1 MTKSEKLIW
10 LTALI
15 LSAVV
20 FAYNLKPMP
29 QEKLPQLAEGEFYC
43 LPQIQEQANKLKPKI
58 DINAKI
64 QEYERNVRKASS
76 LSEAWHMEV
85 EIKGLIEQYNRQIQQ
100 YNQFLQQNCR

>member
-1 MTKSEKLIW
+1 MTGSEKIIW

-20 FAYNLKPMP
+20 FIYNLKPMP
-29 QEKLPQLAEGEFYC
+29 QEKQPQPTEGEFYC
-43 LPQIQEQANKLKPKI
+43 LPQVQEQANKLKPKI

-64 QEYERNVRKASS
+64 KEYERNVRKAAS
-76 LSEAWHMEV
+76 LSDAWHMEV
-85 EIKGLIEQYNRQIQQ
+85 EIKGLIEQYNLQIQQ